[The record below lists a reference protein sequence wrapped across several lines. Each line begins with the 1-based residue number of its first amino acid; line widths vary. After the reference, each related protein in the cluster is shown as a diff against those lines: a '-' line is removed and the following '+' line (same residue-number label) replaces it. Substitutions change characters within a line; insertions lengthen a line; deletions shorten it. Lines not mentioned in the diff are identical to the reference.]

1 VEIGVVKRLGRL
13 LLCALLFVFCLA
25 GYSPAAEVPKISVE
39 LSSGSNTAAVSV
51 VEGKYLILSGSGFVP
66 VAVVDEGQKCVLTKE
81 GLNLKMSGI
90 ASPAKGLLGPVYFQ
104 PLGDKGTFVLGFNN
118 TNYRGRITVH
128 NTDQGL
134 VAVNTLPVEEYLYGV
149 VGQEMGYGAPLE
161 ALKAQALV
169 SRSYALGKKGTGLYA
184 DLKKNSQAYRGYNA
198 ELVAGFE
205 NVKEAVDSTAG
216 EVICYQDKI
225 IDAVFHSNSGG
236 FTESSENVWQQPVPY
251 LRAVPSPWDEYAL
264 RYSYQDANGW
274 PGNSYEWSVDVTRD
288 QLKKFIADWNAARP
302 NDVINIGEVKN
313 IILSRTDSVSGK
325 NTVSG
330 RVTALT
336 LVGSTGKKTISK
348 DNIRSFF
355 RPNGQIL
362 KSTLFDITLN
372 KGAVGESG
380 SKGLFDSITINGRG
394 NGHGLGLSQWGAR
407 GMAAEQE
414 AGYYEIVKHYYSDVE
429 IEKLY

>member
-1 VEIGVVKRLGRL
+1 MVNRLGRL
-13 LLCALLFVFCLA
+13 LLCAVFFVFCLA
-25 GYSPAAEVPKISVE
+25 AYATAAEVPNISVE
-39 LSSGSNTAAVSV
+39 LSAGSNTAAVSV
-51 VEGKYLILSGSGFVP
+51 VEGKYLVLSGSGFIP
-66 VAVVDEGQKCVLTKE
+66 VAVVDEGQTCVLTKE
-81 GLNLKMSGI
+81 GLNLKVSGI
-90 ASPAKGLLGPVYFQ
+90 TAAAKGLLGPVYFH
-104 PLGDKGTFVLGFNN
+104 PLGVNETFVLGFNN

-134 VAVNTLPVEEYLYGV
+134 VVVNTLPVEEYLYGV

-161 ALKAQALV
+161 ALKAQALA

-184 DLKKNSQAYRGYNA
+184 DLNKNSQAYRGYNA

-225 IDAVFHSNSGG
+225 INAVFHSNSGG

-274 PGNSYEWSVDVTRD
+274 PGNSYEWSVEFTRD
-288 QLKKFIADWNAARP
+288 QLKKFIADWNVARP
-302 NDVINIGEVKN
+302 NDVISIGEVKN
-313 IILSRTDSVSGK
+313 IILSRTDSGSGK
-325 NTVSG
+325 NTASG

-336 LVGSTGKKTISK
+336 LVGSMGKKTISK

-355 RPNGQIL
+355 RLNGQIL
-362 KSTLFDITLN
+362 KSTLLISL
-372 KGAVGESG
+372 
-380 SKGLFDSITINGRG
+380 LIRG
-394 NGHGLGLSQWGAR
+394 PWVNPAT
-407 GMAAEQE
+407 
-414 AGYYEIVKHYYSDVE
+414 KTF
-429 IEKLY
+429 